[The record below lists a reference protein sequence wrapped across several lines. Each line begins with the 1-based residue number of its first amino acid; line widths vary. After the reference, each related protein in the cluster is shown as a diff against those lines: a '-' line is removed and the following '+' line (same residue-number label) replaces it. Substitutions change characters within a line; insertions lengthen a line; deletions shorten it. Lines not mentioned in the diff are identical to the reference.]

1 MTFAGYWKKLIE
13 ENRDWFMSDEN
24 NKIE

>member
-1 MTFAGYWKKLIE
+1 LIE
-13 ENRDWFMSDEN
+13 ENRDWLMSDEN